1 MVCLYSG
8 SWLQSRLSNQLSL
21 TGRDARLPN

>member
-8 SWLQSRLSNQLSL
+8 SWLQSMLFKQLSL
-21 TGRDARLPN
+21 TGHDARLPN